1 MGRWQR
7 VELIKQ
13 LADEEGKFD
22 TINNED
28 RKLIDEIKQFKRTMR
43 ITTLRQ
49 KENYQKEIDRL
60 FNILIHNLMKEF
72 EGEVDTR
79 ENEELYT
86 LDYLI
91 EKERNIWLE
100 KKKKI
105 KTN

>member
-1 MGRWQR
+1 
-7 VELIKQ
+7 
-13 LADEEGKFD
+13 
-22 TINNED
+22 
-28 RKLIDEIKQFKRTMR
+28 MR

-72 EGEVDTR
+72 EGEVDTK
-79 ENEELYT
+79 ENDELYT
-86 LDYLI
+86 LEYLI
-91 EKERNIWLE
+91 EKERNTWLE